1 MSKEKTVKVAVQMD
15 SLNKINKDTDSTL
28 ALINEAIKRKFAVFI
43 YTVENMYFDSN
54 KLKAVANQ
62 VLSINIK
69 KEKFLSLKKSCVI
82 NLNSFEFI
90 LIRQDP
96 PFNMQY
102 LTGTY
107 LLERLPKSCIVLN
120 KPSSIRDCPEK
131 LFVMD
136 FFNLMP
142 PTLISKRR
150 DNIIKFVKKFKKVV
164 IKPLYGNGGSNVFYL
179 KEKDPNL
186 NIIIDN
192 LLSGTEPVIVQ
203 KFIKNV
209 KNGDKRILLI
219 NGLPVGA
226 VNRIPVNNEIRA
238 NLHIGGLAKR
248 TNLTRREKFICDQI
262 KDKIIE
268 KGLFFTGIDIIDGYL
283 TEINVTSPTCIRE
296 IDYLNKVN
304 ISHFY
309 WEEAIKLRKHRTNIF
324 TSQ

>member
-1 MSKEKTVKVAVQMD
+1 MIKEKKIKVAIQMD
-15 SLNKINKDTDSTL
+15 KLNKINKETDSTL
-28 ALINEAIKRKFAVFI
+28 ALIQEAKRRNFSVFI
-43 YTVENMYFDSN
+43 YTVDDLYFEGN
-54 KLKAVANQ
+54 KLKAVASQ
-62 VLSINIK
+62 VLSINVK
-69 KEKFLSLKKSCVI
+69 EEKFIKLEKPNTI

-96 PFNMQY
+96 PFNMKY
-102 LTGTY
+102 ITATY

-120 KPSSIRDCPEK
+120 KPNSIRDCPEK

-136 FFNLMP
+136 FFKLMP
-142 PTLISKRR
+142 PTLISKQRK
-150 DNIIKFVKKFKKVV
+150 NITKFVKKFKKVV

-179 KEKDPNL
+179 SEKDPNL
-186 NIIIDN
+186 NIIIDS
-192 LLSGTEPVIVQ
+192 LLSGTEHVIIQ

-238 NLHIGGLAKR
+238 NLHIGGKAKR
-248 TNLTRREKFICDQI
+248 TTLTKREIYICNQI
-262 KDKIIE
+262 ESKIRE
-268 KGLFFTGIDIIDGYL
+268 KGLFFAGIDIIDGYL

-304 ISHFY
+304 ISDIY
-309 WEEAIKLRKHRTNIF
+309 WKEALKLRKHGANIF
-324 TSQ
+324 SS